1 MADKHLYIISGPNGA
16 GKTTAS
22 YTVLPKILQCKEFVN
37 ADEIARGLSPFNP
50 ESVAIEA
57 GRLMLK
63 RISELLQRNESFS
76 IETTLSTRSYF
87 RMVEKA
93 HSQGYDVTLLF
104 FWLKSPQQAIERVA
118 ERVAKG
124 GHDIPKDI
132 IVRRYWEGLD
142 NLFKI
147 YMPIVDTWILV
158 NNSETPRSI
167 VATGG
172 IDQETIIKDNK
183 HFKTIEE
190 YVKR

>member
-87 RMVEKA
+87 RLVEKA

-172 IDQETIIKDNK
+172 KDQKTIIKDNK

>member
-93 HSQGYDVTLLF
+93 HSQGYDVALLY

>member
-1 MADKHLYIISGPNGA
+1 MLDRHLYIISGPNGA

-63 RISELLQRNESFS
+63 RISELLLKNESFS

-87 RMVEKA
+87 RLIEKA
-93 HSQGYDVTLLF
+93 HTQGYEVTLLF
-104 FWLKSPQQAIERVA
+104 FWLKSPEQAIARVA

-124 GHDIPKDI
+124 GHNIPKDI
-132 IVRRYWEGLD
+132 VFRRYREGLD
-142 NLFKI
+142 NLFNI
-147 YMPIVDTWILV
+147 YMPIVDTWVLV
-158 NNSETPRSI
+158 NNGEMPRTI
-167 VATGG
+167 IATGG
-172 IDQETIIKDNK
+172 VGQDTIVNDNK
-183 HFKTIEE
+183 LYKIIEE
-190 YVKR
+190 YVKC

>member
-22 YTVLPKILQCKEFVN
+22 YTVLPRILQCKEFVN

-63 RISELLQRNESFS
+63 RIGELLQRNESFS

-87 RMVEKA
+87 RLVEKA
-93 HSQGYDVTLLF
+93 HSQGYDVTLLY

-172 IDQETIIKDNK
+172 KDQTTIIKDNK